1 VSIAED
7 RLGHTNG
14 TRDVDFDAVVIG
26 MGFGGLRMMWEL
38 HQLGMSVKGFERGS
52 DVGGTWYW
60 NRYPGARTDSE
71 AWIYCMF
78 FDDELK
84 QDWDWDWEERFLQ
97 QREVERYLRH
107 VADRFDIRKDVQ
119 FDTAVVS
126 SRYDERRNVWTVRT
140 DRGDEVTCT
149 YLISATGLLHV
160 AYEPP
165 FPGLADYQ
173 GEWYLTSR
181 WPQEPVDF
189 AGKRVAVVGTGA
201 TAVQI
206 IPEVAAMAETLTVFQ
221 RTPNYVLPSRNHPL
235 EESQRNE
242 IKRNYDKIIEKLRK
256 QPFAFPMD
264 PAGRVYDE
272 DRAPEEVRRILD
284 AAWERGG
291 FYYLFTAFDDL
302 LVDTRS
308 NTIASEFLREK
319 IRTIV
324 EDPVTADKL
333 TPKYPYGGKRPPL
346 GHFYY
351 ETFNRDD
358 VELVDVSENS
368 ISEITANGIKLA
380 HGDEYEADIIIFALG
395 FDALTGALTHMDLR
409 GRGGVAM
416 KEKWSEGV
424 HTHLG
429 LTVAGFPNFFMLS
442 GPQSPFANIPAVL
455 DQSVAFIGRV
465 LRYLRERNL
474 VRIEATEEASA
485 EWAEKCQAL
494 LDAAPPIKAGLT
506 VSSWFL
512 GANIPGKKPSVL
524 FYFGG
529 AAGYFEELAQVADS
543 DFAGFAMASRASV

>member
-1 VSIAED
+1 MSIVGD
-7 RLGHTNG
+7 RQGQPNG
-14 TRDVDFDAVVIG
+14 TSGVDFDAVVIG

-38 HQLGMSVKGFERGS
+38 YQLGMSVKGFERGS

-71 AWIYCMF
+71 AWVYCML
-78 FDDELK
+78 FDEELK
-84 QDWDWDWEERFLQ
+84 QDWDWRERFPQ
-97 QREVERYLRH
+97 QRDVERYLQH

-119 FDTAVVS
+119 FDTTVVS
-126 SRYDERRNVWTVRT
+126 SEYDEERNLWTVRT
-140 DRGDEVTCT
+140 DRGEDLTCT
-149 YLISATGLLHV
+149 YLVSATGLLHV

-165 FPGLADYQ
+165 FPGLDSYQ

-181 WPQEPVDF
+181 WPREAVAF
-189 AGKRVAVVGTGA
+189 EGKRVAVVGTGA
-201 TAVQI
+201 TAIQI
-206 IPEVAAMAETLTVFQ
+206 VPEVAKMADQLVVFQ

-242 IKRNYDKIIEKLRK
+242 IKRNYDKIIEQLRK

-272 DRAPEEVRRILD
+272 ERSPEEVRRILD

-308 NTIASEFLREK
+308 NKLASDFLREK

-324 EDPVTADKL
+324 EDPVLAEKL
-333 TPKYPYGGKRPPL
+333 CPKYPYGGKRPPL

-351 ETFNRDD
+351 ETFNRDN
-358 VELVDVSENS
+358 VNLVDVSVNS
-368 ISEITANGIKLA
+368 ISEITPRGIKLVNGEE
-380 HGDEYEADIIIFALG
+380 HEADIIIFALG

-409 GRGGVAM
+409 GRDGVTM
-416 KEKWSEGV
+416 KETWNEGV
-424 HTHLG
+424 HTNLG
-429 LTVAGFPNFFMLS
+429 LTVTAFPNFFMLS

-455 DQSVAFIGRV
+455 DRSVAFIGRI
-465 LRYLRERNL
+465 LRYLSDRNL
-474 VRIEATEEASA
+474 DRIEPTENATQ
-485 EWAEKCQAL
+485 EWGAKCQAL
-494 LDAAPPIKAGLT
+494 LEAAPPIKAGLT
-506 VSSWFL
+506 VNSWFL

-529 AAGYFEELAQVADS
+529 AAGYFDQLDQVAER
-543 DFAGFAMASRASV
+543 DFSGFAITSRAGAG